1 MKKWLIFSLIC
12 NVILSI
18 CLIYILN
25 LKYYDNYYDKNGIL
39 HNEEE
44 KIIDLVN
51 RIIIEQG
58 GFLTNYV
65 DNFNC

>member
-58 GFLTNYV
+58 GFLTIYI

>member
-25 LKYYDNYYDKNGIL
+25 LKYYDNYYDKNEIL

-58 GFLTNYV
+58 GF
-65 DNFNC
+65 

>member
-1 MKKWLIFSLIC
+1 MNKMKKWLIFSLIC

-58 GFLTNYV
+58 GL
-65 DNFNC
+65 

>member
-25 LKYYDNYYDKNGIL
+25 LKYYDNYYDRNGNW

-44 KIIDLVN
+44 KIIDLVQ
-51 RIIIEQG
+51 RVITEQG
-58 GFLTNYV
+58 GF
-65 DNFNC
+65 